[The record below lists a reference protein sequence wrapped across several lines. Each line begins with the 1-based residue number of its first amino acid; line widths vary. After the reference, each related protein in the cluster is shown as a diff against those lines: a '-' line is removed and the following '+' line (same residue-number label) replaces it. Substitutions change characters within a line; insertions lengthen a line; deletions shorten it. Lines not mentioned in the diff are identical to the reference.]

1 MNNNFDKE
9 LDEISRELLALKSE
23 SLKAPENLET
33 VVENIQLSFD
43 LELHNFG
50 DGNVGRSKK
59 MAVLL
64 FNFGSSNPLL
74 SVDYNISGLNSVDI
88 RDVPYFDDVNG
99 RIGRLIYVIDH
110 NSSDIT
116 KLNNGQAVTLT
127 YNIRVNCSSP
137 IDYSLTYENLWVS

>member
-1 MNNNFDKE
+1 MNNEFDKE
-9 LDEISRELLALKSE
+9 LNDISNELLALKSE
-23 SLKAPENLET
+23 SIKAPENLDT
-33 VVENIQLSFD
+33 TTATIPLSFD

-64 FNFGSSNPLL
+64 LNLGSDNPLL
-74 SVDYNISGLNSVDI
+74 SVDYNISNLNNVDI
-88 RDVPYFDDVNG
+88 KDVPYFDENSG

-110 NSSDIT
+110 DSSDIT

-127 YNIRVNCSSP
+127 YNINVNCTSP
-137 IDYSLTYENLWVS
+137 IDYNLTYENLWVN